1 MATQKP
7 RFKLYNQSQLSLL
20 PPSLDDL
27 VPDNHPARTVNDII
41 DQIDIQPLIL
51 TYKPVG
57 TTSYHPIMMLK
68 LIVYGYVSN
77 IYSSRKLETACKEN
91 VAFMWLTGMSYPD
104 HNTIN
109 RFRGER
115 LKTSLRK
122 IFNQIVLLLAEQG
135 LLSIEEV
142 FIDGTKI
149 EANANKYTFVWK
161 KAIQTN
167 KEKMKKQL
175 TDIWKYAQ
183 GVAKDDD
190 DLPDPPDF
198 TTIDKEKV
206 QATVDTLN
214 EVLKNKPDLPK
225 KMRNKLKY
233 ISANY
238 PANIEKYEQQEQIL
252 GERNSYSKT
261 DTEAT
266 FMRMKEDP
274 MKNGQ
279 LKPGYNVQIATSNQF
294 IVNYSIHHNPTDT
307 TTLASHLQAH
317 KESYQNFPN
326 TVVADAGYGS
336 HENYHTA
343 EQHQIQAYI
352 KYNVF
357 DKESKRVRV
366 DKKPFTA
373 NKIFFNKEENYLV
386 CPMGQHMNF
395 IGQRKNV
402 TATGFAQII
411 DRYQAKNCEG
421 CPLRAI
427 CHKSKQN
434 RIIEV
439 NKDLDRHKSKVE
451 KLLNSEEGI
460 KKRKQRCH
468 DVEAVFG
475 NIKANHGFRRFMLR
489 GKEKVAIEWGLLAIA
504 QNIRKKA
511 A

>member
-27 VPDNHPARTVNDII
+27 VPDNHPARIVNDII
-41 DQIDIQPLIL
+41 NQIDIHPLIL
-51 TYKPVG
+51 TYKPIG

-77 IYSSRKLETACKEN
+77 VYSSRKLETACKEN

-109 RFRGER
+109 RFRSER

-122 IFNQIVLLLAEQG
+122 IFDQIVLLLSEQG

-142 FIDGTKI
+142 YIDGTKI

-161 KAIQTN
+161 KSIQTN
-167 KEKMKKQL
+167 KEKMKNQL
-175 TDIWKYAQ
+175 TAIWKYAQ
-183 GVAKDDD
+183 EVASDDD

-198 TTIDKEKV
+198 TSIDKEQV

-214 EVLKNKPDLPK
+214 KVLKNKPEVPK
-225 KMRNKLKY
+225 KTRAKLKY
-233 ISANY
+233 ISTNY
-238 PANIEKYEQQEQIL
+238 PLNMEKYEQQENIL

-261 DTEAT
+261 DPEAT

-279 LKPGYNVQIATSNQF
+279 LKAGYNVQISTSNQF
-294 IVNYSIHHNPTDT
+294 IVNYSIHPNPTDT
-307 TTLASHLQAH
+307 TTLASHLEAYQ
-317 KESYQNFPN
+317 ESYQKTPSII
-326 TVVADAGYGS
+326 VADAGYGS
-336 HENYHTA
+336 HENYHIA
-343 EQHQIQAYI
+343 DQNQIEAYI

-357 DKESKRVRV
+357 DKERKRTRI
-366 DKKPFTA
+366 DKNPFSA
-373 NKIFFNKEENYLV
+373 KKLFFNKEENYLV
-386 CPMGQHMNF
+386 CPMGQHMEF
-395 IGQRKNV
+395 IGKRTQV
-402 TATGFAQII
+402 TATGFKQTV
-411 DRYQAKNCEG
+411 DRYQAKNCKG
-421 CPLRAI
+421 CPLRVS

-439 NKDLDRHKSKVE
+439 NAELERYKSKARELLSSE
-451 KLLNSEEGI
+451 KGI

-475 NIKANHGFRRFMLR
+475 NIKRNHGFRRFMLR

-511 A
+511 V